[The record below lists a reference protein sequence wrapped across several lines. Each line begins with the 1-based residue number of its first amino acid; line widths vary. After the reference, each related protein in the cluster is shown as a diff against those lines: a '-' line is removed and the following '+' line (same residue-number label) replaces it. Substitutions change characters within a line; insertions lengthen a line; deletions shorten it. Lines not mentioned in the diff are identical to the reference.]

1 MVSSAVFELSVEE
14 AEKLANAMK
23 AAPEVAEAA
32 INKVLH
38 GEASILIQNSIRN
51 LIPRSGR
58 TWNGKKKEAK
68 VADSLQEKNKDN
80 LKISIT
86 TKTAYNYLYFPD
98 DGSTTKRHAG
108 NQHFF
113 KKGVEINESK
123 IVEMCEA
130 EIAKQIQKQ

>member
-1 MVSSAVFELSVEE
+1 MVSSAIYEMSVEE

-23 AAPEVAEAA
+23 AVPEVAEAA

-38 GEASILIQNSIRN
+38 GEASVLLQNSIKN
-51 LIPRSGR
+51 LMPRSGR
-58 TWNGKKKEAK
+58 NWSGKRREAK
-68 VADSLQEKNKDN
+68 AADSLQEKPDN

-113 KKGVEINESK
+113 RKGVEINEAR

-130 EIAKQIQKQ
+130 EIAKQIQT